1 MAAFDPLRTEAPATD
16 PSPRPFLPL
25 PAPPGSRIARM
36 LARMRDDLQLTII
49 SLFGALTMLAI
60 TPFVVYRTLAGQTT
74 IAVINALIVLSIS
87 SVVIY
92 AWRRQD
98 TARSGLVLA
107 LVTTAGCIAVSLL
120 YARHGLLWSYVAFTT
135 NFLLAQWRWAL
146 LFNTVLMIAIALH
159 PGMFGQA
166 IELAVFMVTAVL
178 VSTCAFLFA
187 FHTANQR
194 RQLVALALHD
204 ALTGARNRRA
214 LEGDLQLA
222 VETHRRSA
230 APCGLAMLDLDH
242 FKRVNDRF
250 GHEVGDRVLT
260 QFAAVAR
267 AACRKRDR
275 IYRFGGEEFVM
286 LLPNTDADG
295 LRVALEKLRT
305 AVAEQLR
312 DPEGSPVTVSAGAAL
327 LHGESDWTE
336 WMARADAALYR
347 AKGAGRNCVQ
357 IDGDPAPFVDDQHGE
372 RRRR

>member
-1 MAAFDPLRTEAPATD
+1 MPAYDPLRTEAPATD
-16 PSPRPFLPL
+16 PSPRRFLPL
-25 PAPPGSRIARM
+25 PAPPGSRVARL

-49 SLFGALTMLAI
+49 SLFGALTIVAI
-60 TPFVVYRTLAGQTT
+60 TPFVVYRTWTGQTT

-98 TARSGLVLA
+98 TARSGIVLA

-146 LFNTVLMIAIALH
+146 VLNAVLMIVIALQ
-159 PGMFGQA
+159 PQMFGQG
-166 IELAVFMVTAVL
+166 IERAVFVVTAVL

-187 FHTANQR
+187 FHTASQR
-194 RQLVALALHD
+194 RQLVALALQD

-230 APCGLAMLDLDH
+230 TPCGLAMLDLDH

-260 QFAAVAR
+260 QFAAIAR

-286 LLPNTDADG
+286 LLPNTDGEG

-347 AKGAGRNCVQ
+347 AKGAGRNRVQ
-357 IDGDPAPFVDDQHGE
+357 LDGDPAPFVDDQHGE